1 MINEKNL
8 FDLDVQVTTASGD
21 VDHKLQVFQL
31 VRLAVETQVHSIAS
45 VAN

>member
-21 VDHKLQVFQL
+21 V
-31 VRLAVETQVHSIAS
+31 
-45 VAN
+45 

>member
-21 VDHKLQVFQL
+21 VD
-31 VRLAVETQVHSIAS
+31 
-45 VAN
+45 

>member
-21 VDHKLQVFQL
+21 VDPQI
-31 VRLAVETQVHSIAS
+31 T
-45 VAN
+45 

>member
-21 VDHKLQVFQL
+21 
-31 VRLAVETQVHSIAS
+31 
-45 VAN
+45 

>member
-21 VDHKLQVFQL
+21 VDPQ
-31 VRLAVETQVHSIAS
+31 
-45 VAN
+45 

>member
-21 VDHKLQVFQL
+21 VDPQI
-31 VRLAVETQVHSIAS
+31 TSIS
-45 VAN
+45 